1 MPASVQ
7 FQSLSTQTDSTGH
20 FTGSFAS
27 HIDAVTFSPETPD
40 QGADSALIGGACHV
54 TGADGKSFKG
64 RLWRSSAS
72 PDDFSVQ
79 PAANENVV
87 VTVIGLSA

>member
-7 FQSLSTQTDSTGH
+7 FQSLSVQTDSTGH
-20 FTGSFAS
+20 YSGDFGS
-27 HIDAVTFSPETPD
+27 HIDAVVASPEGPD

-54 TGADGKSFKG
+54 TGDKSFRG
-64 RLWRSSAS
+64 RLWRSSAA

-79 PAANENVV
+79 AAANERVV

>member
-7 FQSLSTQTDSTGH
+7 FQSLSTTTDSTGH
-20 FTGSFAS
+20 YTGSFGA
-27 HIDAVTFSPETPD
+27 HIDAVVASPETPD

-54 TGADGKSFKG
+54 TGDKSFKG

-79 PAANENVV
+79 PAASENVV